1 MTALPRLLQLA
12 DTAFPTG
19 AFAHSLGLEGAHA
32 AGELRD
38 EHDLE
43 RLLRRQLEGLAT
55 SDLVAVRAAHGL
67 TGEAALV
74 TEATGR
80 ETNVGPVRADEGP
93 VPARGGLDLPAPPW
107 LAPLIVLDHELD
119 ATRATRET
127 REATRATGERFLI
140 AAVALLGDR
149 RLRALHDAVAAGTT
163 PGTLPVAWGVATRA
177 AGITVE
183 AAVEAAASA
192 ALAALAAAGQRLVP
206 LGGVATQRAL
216 WRAGEAINAAIA
228 RSAAID
234 PAELCSFVPELD
246 VRSAQHER
254 QRVRLFIS

>member
-67 TGEAALV
+67 VGEAL
-74 TEATGR
+74 ER
-80 ETNVGPVRADEGP
+80 
-93 VPARGGLDLPAPPW
+93 
-107 LAPLIVLDHELD
+107 LIALDHELD

-140 AAVALLGDR
+140 AAVALLDDP
-149 RLRALHDAVAAGTT
+149 RLRALHDAVAAGAT

-177 AGITVE
+177 AGVAVE

-216 WRAGEAINAAIA
+216 WRAGEAIDAAIA

>member
-1 MTALPRLLQLA
+1 VPALTRLLQLA

-19 AFAHSLGLEGAHA
+19 AFAHSLGLEAAHA
-32 AGELRD
+32 AGDLRD

-43 RLLRRQLEGLAT
+43 RHLRRQLTGLET
-55 SDLVAVRAAHGL
+55 SDLVVVRAAHA
-67 TGEAALV
+67 EASSPAPDLDALV
-74 TEATGR
+74 A
-80 ETNVGPVRADEGP
+80 
-93 VPARGGLDLPAPPW
+93 
-107 LAPLIVLDHELD
+107 LDHELD

-140 AAVALLGDR
+140 AAVELLDDPVLG
-149 RLRALHDAVAAGTT
+149 ALHAAVGAGGT
-163 PGTLPVAWGVATRA
+163 PGTLPVAWGVACAA
-177 AGITVE
+177 AGVPGE
-183 AAVEAAASA
+183 DAVRAQAFA

-216 WRAGEAINAAIA
+216 WRAGDAIDEAVA
-228 RSAAID
+228 RSATVD
-234 PAELCSFVPELD
+234 PAEPCSFVPEID